1 MHGASYV
8 SDAQGSVLIRIQD
21 ERQSNK
27 YRQLSGIADFLL
39 CRNCGVLVGVLHRS
53 DERQFAAINAKVVE
67 ARARFAAQQP
77 ASPKKLSDGEK
88 VRRWQ
93 GIWFSN
99 ASVINVD
106 A

>member
-8 SDAQGSVLIRIQD
+8 SDALGSVLIRIKD

-27 YRQLSGIADFLL
+27 YRQLSGIADILL

-88 VRRWQ
+88 VQRSQR
-93 GIWFSN
+93 IWFSN